1 MIPHIT
7 CFFRFCDYAPGA
19 PGEPPEVILSA
30 NLAPEALYRPLRRNR
45 KIGKTSY
52 VRNHLSFHLR
62 PVLSK
67 NIENWRSFSILSVDI
82 FEKKYFFD
90 FGKFPISTPDF

>member
-1 MIPHIT
+1 MKANMISHIA
-7 CFFRFCDYAPGA
+7 CFSCFAVS
-19 PGEPPEVILSA
+19 PPSG
-30 NLAPEALYRPLRRNR
+30 PLGPDR
-45 KIGKTSY
+45 KVRKTSY

-67 NIENWRSFSILSVDI
+67 NIENWRSFSILSVEI
-82 FEKKYFFD
+82 FEKKYFLD